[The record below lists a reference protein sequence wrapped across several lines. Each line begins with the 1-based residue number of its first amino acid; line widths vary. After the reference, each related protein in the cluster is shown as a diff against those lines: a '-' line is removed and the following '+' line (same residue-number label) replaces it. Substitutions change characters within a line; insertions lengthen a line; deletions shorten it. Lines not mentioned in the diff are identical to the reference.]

1 MKDFK
6 RFQTSE
12 IQWLKMFQYSAAK
25 KRSENLIQ
33 AAMKSV
39 GRKNRISRK
48 LLGFSSTNQVSRK
61 QRRYKDENWNFSN
74 SER

>member
-1 MKDFK
+1 M
-6 RFQTSE
+6 
-12 IQWLKMFQYSAAK
+12 LQYSAAK

-48 LLGFSSTNQVSRK
+48 SFGFSSTNQVSRK
-61 QRRYKDENWNFSN
+61 QRRYKDEN
-74 SER
+74 